1 MDTNKPDMTT
11 NETAAEAAED
21 AEALAPLSSPREA
34 LERYGA
40 WFILVCLRYMRAH
53 GNRLINDSGGYSPD
67 SVSALELVHTVI
79 GGASQAGQR
88 WQDEKKI
95 PPMDWS
101 HSLAINVLEDLEKR
115 TELTIEQ
122 LAQNNSNYSD
132 ILSILNFQA
141 AFELNI
147 LELYF
152 VLCVALVQYSDR
164 YMRAWRYATGATS
177 KMRINVDFLLNALEF
192 LADSPEAIRGVLR
205 EDGTL
210 RRYGLIK
217 LIESDIWGADTP
229 LAYASVVV
237 PNRIVSYFLGEAAD
251 FVPEGCRMLTSG
263 DDGESVSHNSAC
275 EEELAGS
282 LNGSAA
288 RLAIIGYEGLGR
300 TSSVLHVANK
310 LGASV
315 LALDLNPYCEHMAK
329 LDAHA
334 QRFNLA
340 VIMREVRLLGA
351 ILVISCDGLSSE
363 TQAWLQA
370 NARLFRE
377 RFESESHLR
386 ICVTLQRQ
394 TRLTRSLFGNL
405 HEIIYP
411 VPVRESQ
418 PELWELALEPYL
430 SPQRAQDAAQAMA
443 KGYCLSYAE
452 IRATVEQTLARRAM
466 RSPDHSLTPE
476 YLTET
481 LNKSRGHKLEGL
493 ATLRST
499 MLFLDDIV
507 LSPSIRKV
515 LEDVL
520 NFARYRDTVMQDWGF
535 HKYNVSGAGLS
546 VLFSGVPGT
555 GKTLTSLVL
564 AHELGRALYVIDLSQ
579 VVDKYI
585 GETEKRLGLIFDE
598 AERSQA
604 MLLFDEADALFA
616 KRTNVKSSNDRYA
629 NLEVNYLLQ
638 RLEAYSGVSILT
650 TNFSGGLDEALA
662 RRIQFKIEFPMP
674 DTSERVDL
682 WRRLIP
688 ANAPLAKDINFR
700 AIASHFEM
708 SGGHIKNAVFRAAIQ
723 AAAQHK
729 PIDHDML
736 WDAALLVYREMGHVV
751 RDSDDY

>member
-1 MDTNKPDMTT
+1 MTNVAAPETEGMPDLM
-11 NETAAEAAED
+11 
-21 AEALAPLSSPREA
+21 APLSSPREA

-40 WFILVCLRYMRAH
+40 WFILVCLRYMRAY
-53 GNRLINDSGGYSPD
+53 GDRLTNDSGGYSPD
-67 SVSALELVHTVI
+67 SASAPELIHTVV
-79 GGASQAGQR
+79 GGASQAGQT
-88 WQDEKKI
+88 WLDERKI
-95 PPMDWS
+95 PPMQWCHGLS
-101 HSLAINVLEDLEKR
+101 MYVLEDIGKR
-115 TELTIEQ
+115 TALTLEQMKTGCRLSEILPIE
-122 LAQNNSNYSD
+122 A
-132 ILSILNFQA
+132 FRA
-141 AFELNI
+141 AFDLND
-147 LELYF
+147 LEFYF
-152 VLCVALVQYSDR
+152 VLCVALVQYNDR

-177 KMRINVDFLLNALEF
+177 KTRINVEFLLRALEF
-192 LADSPEAIRGVLR
+192 LASNPETMRNVLR
-205 EDGTL
+205 EDGAL

-217 LIESDIWGADTP
+217 LVEADGWGTETP

-237 PNRIVSYFLGEAAD
+237 PNRIVAYFLGENAD
-251 FVPEGCRMLTSG
+251 FVPEGCRMLASG
-263 DDGESVSHNSAC
+263 DDGEAVSHNSAC
-275 EEELAGS
+275 EKEILSS
-282 LNGSAA
+282 LSKPWA

-310 LGASV
+310 LGAPLLS
-315 LALDLNPYCEHMAK
+315 LDLNRYGELMAK
-329 LDAHA
+329 LDSKK
-334 QRFNLA
+334 QLFNLA
-340 VIMREVRLLGA
+340 ELMREIRLSGA
-351 ILVISCDGLSSE
+351 ILVVSCDGLSTE
-363 TQAWLQA
+363 TETWLQA
-370 NARLFRE
+370 NARPLRE
-377 RFESESHLR
+377 RFESETHLR

-394 TRLTRSLFGNL
+394 TRLTRSIFGNL

-411 VPVRESQ
+411 VPTRDVQ
-418 PELWELALEPYL
+418 PELWVQALEPYL
-430 SPQRAQDAAQAMA
+430 SPERAQDTAQVMS

-499 MLFLDDIV
+499 MLYLDDIV
-507 LSPSIRKV
+507 LSPDIRKV
-515 LEDVL
+515 LDDVL

-688 ANAPLAKDINFR
+688 VNAPLAKDINFR

-729 PIDHDML
+729 PINHDML